1 MKLLF
6 VFLQDPV
13 AAAPQGSGGLF
24 GGQGGFLLMMLLI
37 FAVMYLFMIRP
48 QQKKQ
53 KEMRQWRES
62 LQKGDRIV
70 TSGGIYGT
78 IVDLKDRYVLVEV
91 DQNVKL
97 RIDRSTILKDMSDA
111 PANK

>member
-1 MKLLF
+1 MKSLL
-6 VFLQDPV
+6 VFLQDPP
-13 AAAPQGSGGLF
+13 AAAPQSGGLF

-37 FAVMYLFMIRP
+37 FVVMYLFMIRP

-53 KEMRQWRES
+53 KEMRHWRES

-111 PANK
+111 PTNK